1 MENQS
6 SPNPNR
12 RRRGSRSGGR
22 NRNRQGSSGNSA
34 ERSSAPPT
42 GEGSSRNHRN
52 RNRNRTGSR
61 SDERIRRN
69 TPKPSLFQ
77 RILGFLS
84 FGLLGKTSK
93 KSKRGPATRNPD
105 SARTSRGQG
114 QGRRESASSG
124 RESAAT
130 SRESASSGRE
140 SASSG
145 RESASSGRE
154 SASTR
159 RDASTA
165 DLSQRRR
172 ASTTEVTTPR
182 LYVGNLDFAATE
194 GELEDLF
201 RGVGLVSSTEV
212 VINSRT
218 QQSKGFAFVEMG
230 SVEEAK
236 RAVAVLDNQDFMG
249 RKLIVGGARSDGPKD
264 GSASDEAASTE
275 VAAD

>member
-114 QGRRESASSG
+114 QGRRESGTTS

-130 SRESASSGRE
+130 SRE

>member
-1 MENQS
+1 MESQS

-12 RRRGSRSGGR
+12 RRRSNRSGGR
-22 NRNRQGSSGNSA
+22 KRNRQDSSNNTSQ
-34 ERSSAPPT
+34 RSSSAPPT
-42 GEGSSRNHRN
+42 GQGSSRNSRN
-52 RNRNRTGSR
+52 RNRSG
-61 SDERIRRN
+61 ERIRRN
-69 TPKPSLFQ
+69 TPKPSLGQ
-77 RILGFLS
+77 RILSFLS
-84 FGLLGKTSK
+84 FGLLGKPTKK
-93 KSKRGPATRNPD
+93 KSPTTTRKPQ
-105 SARTSRGQG
+105 SSRPTQGKGKSDGQS
-114 QGRRESASSG
+114 RREPAP
-124 RESAAT
+124 A
-130 SRESASSGRE
+130 
-140 SASSG
+140 
-145 RESASSGRE
+145 
-154 SASTR
+154 R

-264 GSASDEAASTE
+264 GPNNDEAPSVD

>member
-12 RRRGSRSGGR
+12 RRRSNRSGGR
-22 NRNRQGSSGNSA
+22 NRNRQGSSGNSGQ
-34 ERSSAPPT
+34 RSSSAPPT
-42 GEGSSRNHRN
+42 GQGSSRNSRN
-52 RNRNRTGSR
+52 RNRSG
-61 SDERIRRN
+61 ERIRRN
-69 TPKPSLFQ
+69 TPKPSLVQ
-77 RILGFLS
+77 RILSFLS
-84 FGLLGKTSK
+84 FGLLGKKSK
-93 KSKRGPATRNPD
+93 KKQAPAARKPQTTRSTQGPGK
-105 SARTSRGQG
+105 SEGQS
-114 QGRRESASSG
+114 RREPSQA
-124 RESAAT
+124 
-130 SRESASSGRE
+130 
-140 SASSG
+140 
-145 RESASSGRE
+145 
-154 SASTR
+154 R

-165 DLSQRRR
+165 DLSQKRRS
-172 ASTTEVTTPR
+172 STTEVTTPR

-264 GSASDEAASTE
+264 GSNNDETPSLE

>member
-12 RRRGSRSGGR
+12 RRRSNRSGGR
-22 NRNRQGSSGNSA
+22 NRNRQNSSGNTGQRS
-34 ERSSAPPT
+34 SSAPPT
-42 GEGSSRNHRN
+42 GQGSSRNSRNGRN
-52 RNRNRTGSR
+52 RNRSG
-61 SDERIRRN
+61 ERIRRN
-69 TPKPSLFQ
+69 TPKPSLVQ
-77 RILGFLS
+77 RILAFLS
-84 FGLLGKTSK
+84 FGMLGKPSK
-93 KSKRGPATRNPD
+93 KKSASTTRKPQ
-105 SARTSRGQG
+105 SSRPPQGKGKPEG
-114 QGRRESASSG
+114 QGRREPAP
-124 RESAAT
+124 A
-130 SRESASSGRE
+130 
-140 SASSG
+140 
-145 RESASSGRE
+145 
-154 SASTR
+154 R

-201 RGVGLVSSTEV
+201 RGVGLVSRTEV

-264 GSASDEAASTE
+264 GSNNDEAPSVE

>member
-12 RRRGSRSGGR
+12 RRRSNRSGGR
-22 NRNRQGSSGNSA
+22 NRNRQGSSGNSGQ
-34 ERSSAPPT
+34 RYSSAPPT
-42 GEGSSRNHRN
+42 GQGSSRNTRN
-52 RNRNRTGSR
+52 RNRSG
-61 SDERIRRN
+61 ERIRRN
-69 TPKPSLFQ
+69 TPKPSLVQ
-77 RILGFLS
+77 RILSFLS
-84 FGLLGKTSK
+84 FGLLGKKSK
-93 KSKRGPATRNPD
+93 KKPAST
-105 SARTSRGQG
+105 ARKPQAPRSTQGQGKSDG
-114 QGRRESASSG
+114 QGRRDSAP
-124 RESAAT
+124 A
-130 SRESASSGRE
+130 
-140 SASSG
+140 
-145 RESASSGRE
+145 
-154 SASTR
+154 R
-159 RDASTA
+159 RDASNA
-165 DLSQRRR
+165 DLTQRRR

-264 GSASDEAASTE
+264 GSNSDEAPSVE